1 MSILDGKKA
10 AADLK
15 EEVRLKLAEYYKKGA
30 PKCNLA
36 IIMVGDDPAS
46 EVYVRNKARACEA
59 VGIGGKLIKLN
70 EKTTQDELERYVKAV
85 SSDKNV
91 HGVMI
96 QLPLPPHLDE
106 DRATE
111 LVPPEKDIDGFTTAS
126 LGRLAVGKTGFLS
139 CTPGGIIYLLKRN
152 KIVLTGKNVVVVG
165 RSKIVGKPLAL
176 ALLNEN
182 ATVTVCHS
190 KTKNLASITSKADIL
205 ISAVGKPNFITAD
218 MVKYCAV
225 VVDVGINRTEHG
237 LVGDVDYESVS
248 KVASFITPVPGG
260 VGPMT
265 VAYLMKNTLLA
276 YENALSNVLN
286 GKNGL

>member
-36 IIMVGDDPAS
+36 IIMVGDNPAS

-126 LGRLAVGKTGFLS
+126 LGRLAVGKTEFLS

-190 KTKNLASITSKADIL
+190 KTKNLAAITSKADIL

-237 LVGDVDYESVS
+237 LVGDVDYDSVS

-276 YENALSNVLN
+276 YEKSLSDVLN

>member
-36 IIMVGDDPAS
+36 IIMVGDNPAS

-70 EKTTQDELERYVKAV
+70 EKTTQDELERYIKAV

-96 QLPLPPHLDE
+96 QLPLPSHLDE

-111 LVPPEKDIDGFTTAS
+111 LVPPEKDIDGFTTVS
-126 LGRLAVGKTGFLS
+126 LGRLAVGKTEFLS

-190 KTKNLASITSKADIL
+190 KTKNLSSITSKADIL

-225 VVDVGINRTEHG
+225 VVDVGINRTERG
-237 LVGDVDYESVS
+237 LVGDVDYENVS

-276 YENALSNVLN
+276 YEKALFNVIN
-286 GKNGL
+286 GKNGF

>member
-15 EEVRLKLAEYYKKGA
+15 EEVRVRLAEYYKKGA

-36 IIMVGDDPAS
+36 IIMVGDNPAS
-46 EVYVRNKARACEA
+46 EVYVRNKAKACEA

-70 EKTTQDELERYVKAV
+70 EKTTQEELEKYIKAV
-85 SSDKNV
+85 SNDSKV

-96 QLPLPPHLDE
+96 QLPLPKHLNE

-111 LVPPEKDIDGFTTAS
+111 LVPPEKDIDGFTTAN
-126 LGRLAVGKTGFLS
+126 LGKLVVGDKGFLS

-152 KIVLTGKNVVVVG
+152 KIVLTGKHVVIVG

-182 ATVTVCHS
+182 CTVTVCHS
-190 KTKNLASITSKADIL
+190 KTRNLAKITSKADIL
-205 ISAVGKPNFITAD
+205 ISAVGKPGFITPD
-218 MVKYCAV
+218 MVNYCAV
-225 VVDVGINRTEHG
+225 VVDVGINRTENG
-237 LVGDVDYESVS
+237 LVGDVDYENVS
-248 KVASFITPVPGG
+248 KIASFITPVPGG

-276 YENALSNVLN
+276 YEKSLN
-286 GKNGL
+286 GRFE

>member
-10 AADLK
+10 AQDLK
-15 EEVRLKLAEYYKKGA
+15 EEVRVRLAEYYKKGA

-36 IIMVGDDPAS
+36 IIMVGDNPAS
-46 EVYVRNKARACEA
+46 EVYVRNKAKACEA
-59 VGIGGKLIKLN
+59 VGIGGKLIKLT
-70 EKTTQDELERYVKAV
+70 EKTTQEELEKYIKAV
-85 SSDKNV
+85 CNDKNV
-91 HGVMI
+91 HGVMV
-96 QLPLPPHLDE
+96 QLPLPKHLDE

-111 LVPPEKDIDGFTTAS
+111 LVTAEKDIDGFTTAS
-126 LGRLAVGKTGFLS
+126 LGSLVVGKEGFVS

-152 KIVLTGKNVVVVG
+152 KIVLRGKHVVIVG

-176 ALLNEN
+176 ALLNEDC
-182 ATVTVCHS
+182 TVTVCHS
-190 KTKNLASITSKADIL
+190 KTRNLASITSKADIL

-218 MVKYCAV
+218 MVNFCAV

-237 LVGDVDYESVS
+237 LVGDVDYESVK

-265 VAYLMKNTLLA
+265 VAYLMRNTFIA
-276 YENALSNVLN
+276 YEKSLN
-286 GKNGL
+286 GSYK

>member
-10 AADLK
+10 AKDLK
-15 EEVRLKLAEYYKKGA
+15 EEVRVRLSEYYKKGA

-36 IIMVGDDPAS
+36 IIMVGDNPAS
-46 EVYVRNKARACEA
+46 EIYVKNKAKACEA
-59 VGIGGKLIKLN
+59 VGIGGKLIKLS
-70 EKTTQDELERYVKAV
+70 EKTTQDELEKYIKAV
-85 SSDKNV
+85 CGDKNV
-91 HGVMI
+91 HGVMV
-96 QLPLPPHLDE
+96 QLPLPKHLNE

-126 LGRLAVGKTGFLS
+126 LGNLVVGKEGFVS

-152 KIVLTGKNVVVVG
+152 KIVLRGKHVVIVG

-176 ALLNEN
+176 ALLNEDC
-182 ATVTVCHS
+182 TVTVCHS
-190 KTKNLASITSKADIL
+190 KTRNLADITSKADIL

-218 MVKYCAV
+218 MVNYCAV
-225 VVDVGINRTEHG
+225 VVDVGINRTENG
-237 LVGDVDYESVS
+237 IVGDVDYENVS

-265 VAYLMKNTLLA
+265 VAYLMRNTFLA
-276 YENALSNVLN
+276 YEKSLKGNY
-286 GKNGL
+286 K